1 MITISYDRVIPSQV
15 PEVPNINSL
24 LRVSLMFGTLMT
36 VQSLLFYACGPL
48 LLSSEFRSNEY
59 DGYTQAMIYLQVS
72 VAIEL
77 LIFVTR
83 LPDMPFYAL
92 APIGS
97 LLVSV
102 FVANITVTVIVYTG
116 CIGPA
121 VSLSDAMFV
130 WAYDILWFFFL
141 DIVKLPLTRVFDYA
155 FPVERGRGKDLPDS
169 VPEPAPVSDAGSMLS
184 FCLCTDLGYSF
195 VQDSSSLIGG
205 RFVPAG
211 CSDVADAPGGGGHYT
226 DLGDGPKTNQN
237 KSQRGGAYVPPDV
250 V

>member
-1 MITISYDRVIPSQV
+1 MTTSRVVPSDGSS
-15 PEVPNINSL
+15 PASLING
-24 LRVSLMFGTLMT
+24 RAAR
-36 VQSLLFYACGPL
+36 QPPPPPPL
-48 LLSSEFRSNEY
+48 LPPSRT
-59 DGYTQAMIYLQVS
+59 DH
-72 VAIEL
+72 
-77 LIFVTR
+77 TR
-83 LPDMPFYAL
+83 
-92 APIGS
+92 IVGS

-155 FPVERGRGKDLPDS
+155 FPVERGRGEDLPDS